1 MVVESPNQLNLRSE
15 IELKYL
21 VDYPN
26 SYTVY
31 IHHARGVLRIVL
43 TIDEWHVWA
52 YKSYDVTTPLT
63 TQTVSPRGSRSPCP
77 DQKGI
82 RGFWGNIISVLSV
95 ALSLRLGSP

>member
-43 TIDEWHVWA
+43 TIDEWHV
-52 YKSYDVTTPLT
+52 
-63 TQTVSPRGSRSPCP
+63 
-77 DQKGI
+77 
-82 RGFWGNIISVLSV
+82 
-95 ALSLRLGSP
+95 

>member
-1 MVVESPNQLNLRSE
+1 MCMCMSQYDLRSVE
-15 IELKYL
+15 YPICPIRRFYCHGKYL

-82 RGFWGNIISVLSV
+82 RVLLTS
-95 ALSLRLGSP
+95 